1 MTDNEVVQLIAS
13 TRQRLLGREAE
24 VKQLHVLFGFD
35 AFIDQISDLVD
46 KRHDF
51 QHFTR
56 VDNIQGFGRKIM
68 DAAGLSTSIEYV
80 PRYVKT
86 GGSAVSAG
94 AAMASAGC
102 SFTYIG
108 CIGYP
113 AVNPVFEDFAALTVE
128 CYNIANPGQ
137 TLALEFQDGKIM
149 LCNTSPLKEI
159 TWDRILS
166 VVGKDKLKAL
176 IQRSQLVGTI
186 NWTMIPEMNSI
197 WQRLQSEILPEVT
210 FDGEPPLFFMDP
222 IDPEKRTGEDWREA
236 IEIFGRFSS
245 HYRPVLSINRKE
257 ATEAAKAYG
266 IKFSVPLNE
275 VSLRDLTEAIADAM
289 GLWGVVVHPV
299 DGAGAVID
307 GHEQREK
314 DTYAKEFLENFM
326 VGYNAEN
333 RLDDFWL
340 NELPYFMKLRDITLY
355 TVFHKK
361 FDQSRL
367 QRYSKLLN
375 GIRTRIEQEV
385 PIVFLDPYRS

>member
-149 LCNTSPLKEI
+149 LCNTSPLNEI

-307 GHEQREK
+307 GEYYSAPGPYTSKPVLTTGGGDNFNGGFCLGLLLGLSPQQALTLGAATSGYYVRTGHSPSLQQLIGFLTCWERNVGQ
-314 DTYAKEFLENFM
+314 DFSDYA
-326 VGYNAEN
+326 
-333 RLDDFWL
+333 
-340 NELPYFMKLRDITLY
+340 
-355 TVFHKK
+355 
-361 FDQSRL
+361 
-367 QRYSKLLN
+367 
-375 GIRTRIEQEV
+375 
-385 PIVFLDPYRS
+385 